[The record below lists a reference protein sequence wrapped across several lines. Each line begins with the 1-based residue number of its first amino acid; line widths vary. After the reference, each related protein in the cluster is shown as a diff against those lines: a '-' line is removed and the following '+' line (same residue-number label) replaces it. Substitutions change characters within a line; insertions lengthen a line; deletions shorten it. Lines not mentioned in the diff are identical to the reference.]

1 MKFKNIALTVCLTL
15 ISGGALAHGYV
26 EKPESRAY
34 MCKLNKQQN
43 CGSAQWE
50 PQSIEQLKG
59 FPAQPKVVD
68 GQLASA
74 GLAGFA
80 PLDRQSV
87 SDWLKTDIKPGL
99 NEFTWYHTAK
109 HATTKWQYF
118 ITKQHWDVN
127 KPLTRDSLEL
137 TPFCE
142 VDGKG
147 LAPQPRE
154 THTCNVPQRSGY
166 QVIYAVWEIA
176 DTANSFYQVIDV
188 NFPTEGGDENGQV
201 SEWSKQLNGGIYGQN
216 LKKGDKVI
224 ARFIDNNGQEVSAMQ
239 TSLEIA
245 SDEQGAMQYWS
256 HALAT
261 KLNANHNDIRV
272 GVKDQNGE
280 INPTYG
286 ANNIYVR
293 ANSNLQSIVISYEIS
308 QPGVEESMTLSD
320 AQVSE
325 IVDGKSDVGL
335 TANVSGNVTLEI
347 SVSDHAGS
355 NKGFMK
361 KSLSTGEHSLNLTL
375 ENVQPGHHILSYVAN
390 NPAGELVDQGTQNL
404 QLTSAAGDEDNGVYD
419 FRFPDNLK
427 SYKAGTVVLQP
438 KDGRTYECKPFPY
451 SGYCSQ
457 WNASANHYEPGAGS
471 HWQDAWILKK

>member
-1 MKFKNIALTVCLTL
+1 MKFKNIALTVSLAL

-59 FPAQPKVVD
+59 FPSQPKLVD

-80 PLDRQSV
+80 PLDRQSIT
-87 SDWLKTDIKPGL
+87 DWVKTDIKPGL

-118 ITKQHWDVN
+118 ITKQDWDVN
-127 KPLTRDSLEL
+127 KPLTHDAFEL

-142 VDGKG
+142 IDGKG
-147 LAPQPRE
+147 LVPESRE
-154 THTCNVPQRSGY
+154 THTCNVPQRTGY
-166 QVIYAVWEIA
+166 QIIYAVWEI
-176 DTANSFYQVIDV
+176 DNTANSFYQVIDV
-188 NFPTEGGDENGQV
+188 NFPTAGDEGNGQV
-201 SEWSKQLNGGIYGQN
+201 SEWSKQLNGAIYGQD
-216 LKKGDKVI
+216 LKKGDKII

-239 TSLEIA
+239 TSLDIA
-245 SDEQGAMQYWS
+245 SDEQGAMQSWS

-261 KLNANHNDIRV
+261 KLNASHHDIRV

-280 INPTYG
+280 INPAYG
-286 ANNIYVR
+286 TNNVYVR
-293 ANSNLQSIVISYEIS
+293 ANSNLKEVVVTSEIH
-308 QPGVEESMTLSD
+308 QPEAEESITLSD
-320 AQVSE
+320 AQASE
-325 IVDGKSDVGL
+325 IVDGKAEIGL
-335 TANVSGNVTLEI
+335 TAHVNGNVTLDI
-347 SVSDHAGS
+347 TVSEHAGS

-361 KSLSTGEHSLNLTL
+361 KDLSTGEHPLNLTL

-390 NPAGELVDQGTQNL
+390 NQAGEIVEQGTQNL
-404 QLTSAAGDEDNGVYD
+404 QLKSASTGGNDGAYD
-419 FRFPDNLK
+419 FRFPDKLK
-427 SYKAGTVVLQP
+427 AYKAGTVVLQP
-438 KDGRTYECKPFPY
+438 KDGKTYECKPFPY
-451 SGYCSQ
+451 SGYCQQ
-457 WNASANHYEPGAGS
+457 WAASANHYEPGVGS